1 MQKILIAFLL
11 LTGSLF
17 ATAQT
22 GNFNIPDYKNIEKE
36 TTTKSSALYYPK
48 LLARYNNFD
57 TTLTQSEFQYLY
69 YGALYNPSHN
79 VFGSADLKAIRKRL
93 LSQKQ
98 LEDKQLDT
106 LLQVEKKIVAGD
118 PFSMR
123 DLNIIE
129 NLYLR
134 KGYKDSASLIDFQ
147 LTGIIK
153 TIFATGDGKT
163 QKTGF
168 HITVISHEYDILNV
182 LGFKP
187 NGQSLVGNC
196 DVLHVDENDKGVKD
210 VYFDATKILEA
221 EMNMFK
227 KK

>member
-1 MQKILIAFLL
+1 M
-11 LTGSLF
+11 

-22 GNFNIPDYKNIEKE
+22 ETFNIPNYKNIEKE
-36 TTTKSSALYYPK
+36 TTTETSALYYPK
-48 LLARYNNFD
+48 LLARYSNFD
-57 TTLTQSEFQYLY
+57 TSLTQSEFQYLY

-118 PFSMR
+118 PFSMK

-129 NLYLR
+129 NIYLR

-147 LTGIIK
+147 LNSIIK
-153 TIFATGDGKT
+153 TILSTGDGKS
-163 QKTGF
+163 KKSGY

-187 NGQSLVGNC
+187 KGQSLVGNC
-196 DVLHVDENDKGVKD
+196 DVLHVEENDKGVKD

>member
-1 MQKILIAFLL
+1 MQKILIAILL
-11 LTGSLF
+11 LSVSF
-17 ATAQT
+17 MATAQT
-22 GNFNIPDYKNIEKE
+22 ETFNIPDYKKIEKE
-36 TTTKSSALYYPK
+36 TTTETSALYYPK
-48 LLARYNNFD
+48 LLARYSNFD
-57 TTLTQSEFQYLY
+57 TSLTQSEFQYLY

-98 LEDKQLDT
+98 LEDNQLDT
-106 LLQVEKKIVAGD
+106 LLQVEKKILVGD
-118 PFSMR
+118 PFSMK
-123 DLNIIE
+123 DLNILE
-129 NLYLR
+129 NIYLR

-147 LTGIIK
+147 LNSIIK
-153 TIFATGDGKT
+153 TILSTGDGKS
-163 QKTGF
+163 KKSGY

-187 NGQSLVGNC
+187 KGQSLVGNC